1 MKGLARGMRAESA
14 LFGSGDKMKTN
25 ALDLIIAEAEGMPDV
40 RGYGKGVDAS
50 EVLTVASDGSVRLV

>member
-1 MKGLARGMRAESA
+1 MKS
-14 LFGSGDKMKTN
+14 N

-50 EVLTVASDGSVRLV
+50 EVLTVASDGSVSLV